1 MFIPDDYVPSHRT
14 REDLDRL
21 MGILGDDFIERDGH
35 GFIYQAEG
43 QGLRWQDDIPG
54 GDSLSD
60 VFLGMT
66 DKKGILL
73 RAYDIAR
80 DTVAVMDTGVRPRI
94 IIDPRNSS
102 GATDGKN
109 LLVTTKVFDDEGI
122 APGEAADVFVGIVAH
137 EGCHLKWTDFG
148 VVGTIKGRLL
158 HSLHNIVEDERIEHL
173 LGGDRPALAGFL
185 KATKYYFFGKTFD
198 GIDFGALTPT
208 QELFNAVLALIR
220 YPSVLRPSDIDLWG
234 DALAE
239 VREVLKAWPEDT
251 QGAVR
256 TAERIL
262 EIILKWA
269 PPEDDPEEEPQDGE
283 PGDGEPHEGGSGGDD
298 ESDDSDTDRSLRKIS
313 EKELEERVEAIIAAI
328 DDIERS
334 TDGGDEENASEM
346 VKGDP
351 FIQARAERECGRVS
365 GGDAMHAVETIAEP
379 VTEETQRRY
388 DITLSEVKPYV
399 GAFREALK
407 RNAAAYTETL
417 RGLRSGT
424 LDTGKLAEAFQGSP
438 TVYSRKGLVR
448 SEPMAVC
455 VLIDESG
462 SMEGG
467 AKGKTRIDCARAAA
481 VLISEAA
488 RGVNGLDLFVFGH
501 SADNYV
507 RGVTELLV
515 YQDHTRHERKA
526 LGNSRARWN
535 NADGYAIL
543 ECAARIRKQTSQP
556 CLLFVLSDGDP
567 AACVYRTSYDGVIH
581 TRKVVREVTRMGF
594 LPVHVWIGGC
604 EETDTMFQDVV
615 RFESLPALATD
626 LAKLIKKTVIR
637 HSARKSG

>member
-1 MFIPDDYVPSHRT
+1 
-14 REDLDRL
+14 
-21 MGILGDDFIERDGH
+21 
-35 GFIYQAEG
+35 
-43 QGLRWQDDIPG
+43 
-54 GDSLSD
+54 
-60 VFLGMT
+60 
-66 DKKGILL
+66 
-73 RAYDIAR
+73 
-80 DTVAVMDTGVRPRI
+80 
-94 IIDPRNSS
+94 
-102 GATDGKN
+102 
-109 LLVTTKVFDDEGI
+109 
-122 APGEAADVFVGIVAH
+122 
-137 EGCHLKWTDFG
+137 
-148 VVGTIKGRLL
+148 
-158 HSLHNIVEDERIEHL
+158 
-173 LGGDRPALAGFL
+173 
-185 KATKYYFFGKTFD
+185 
-198 GIDFGALTPT
+198 
-208 QELFNAVLALIR
+208 
-220 YPSVLRPSDIDLWG
+220 
-234 DALAE
+234 
-239 VREVLKAWPEDT
+239 
-251 QGAVR
+251 
-256 TAERIL
+256 
-262 EIILKWA
+262 
-269 PPEDDPEEEPQDGE
+269 
-283 PGDGEPHEGGSGGDD
+283 
-298 ESDDSDTDRSLRKIS
+298 
-313 EKELEERVEAIIAAI
+313 
-328 DDIERS
+328 
-334 TDGGDEENASEM
+334 
-346 VKGDP
+346 
-351 FIQARAERECGRVS
+351 
-365 GGDAMHAVETIAEP
+365 
-379 VTEETQRRY
+379 
-388 DITLSEVKPYV
+388 
-399 GAFREALK
+399 
-407 RNAAAYTETL
+407 
-417 RGLRSGT
+417 
-424 LDTGKLAEAFQGSP
+424 
-438 TVYSRKGLVR
+438 
-448 SEPMAVC
+448 MAVC